1 MKQLF
6 SSLLLFLLISN
17 TYAQQEGIE
26 LHKALTIGGE
36 GIENVVELKGR
47 VLKIWKGN
55 HKRLE
60 VNDISPGTYFLRI
73 RTKSGLSSTKIII
86 SK

>member
-17 TYAQQEGIE
+17 TYAQQEGSE
-26 LHKALTIGGE
+26 LVKALTFGGE
-36 GIENVVELKGR
+36 GIENAVELKGR
-47 VLKIWKGN
+47 VLKTWKGN

-60 VNDISPGTYFLRI
+60 VNDISLGTYFLR
-73 RTKSGLSSTKIII
+73 RTESGLGSTKIMI